1 MAASLTVDLC
11 GEEQEPGYCAVSNVA
26 VHTDWILDV
35 QPNRLSV
42 GGVRSI
48 EALLHRRGQVATHD
62 FVGCIMEFA
71 VNGRPLEPSQALSSH
86 GILDRCPRLEG
97 VCVAEPCRHGGT
109 CLDMWSWQQCQCTE
123 GFTGPTCEKYITAD
137 TALSLDGSGRLD
149 YGLSQTRKRDVLL
162 ARALQDPGRPVPEYS
177 SLELKFRTRSGS
189 GTLLHAQE
197 SSNYTTVRLKNGLLQ
212 YVSDAGVAGKVER
225 IVGDVVLSDGQ
236 WHTLLLQR
244 NGSST
249 ILRIDESSS
258 KVILHNTQDFG
269 GTDVHTLSLGGVPA
283 RPTQQKTSPGFDG
296 CYAYVKYNGELLPF
310 SGEHRTVSI
319 SKTDPSVKIGCRG
332 PNLCESSPCW
342 DGLMC
347 VNQWYTYQC
356 VPPGDCSSN
365 PCQHGGSCMPGARGG
380 FTCACEEFY
389 TGRVC
394 ESLVACL
401 GVRCPQGT
409 ECKLGAN
416 GGFTCSPSATT
427 EEMVLPIWAVPAIV
441 GSCATVL
448 ALVVLS
454 LILCNHCK
462 GRKKTK
468 VPKDE
473 KKTKEEK
480 KKKKKKKGSENV
492 AFDDPDNIP
501 PYGDDMTVRKQP
513 EGNPKPDII
522 ERENPYLIY
531 DETDIPHNNETI
543 PSAPCA
549 PCAGPEADMEHYD
562 IDNASSI
569 APSDADI
576 IQHYKHFRSHTPKF
590 SIQRHSPLGFARQS
604 PLPLGATSYTY
615 QPTYTQGLRS
625 TPLSHSACPTP
636 NPLSRHSPAP
646 FNKPSS
652 FYRNTPT
659 RELNLA
665 RREGSPLDLHGEVC
679 QPGMFN
685 YATRLGR
692 RSKSPQTMA
701 GHGSRPGS
709 RLKQP
714 IEQIPL
720 ESGPPVGLSIEEVE
734 RLNTPRP
741 RNPSICSADHG
752 RSSSEEDCRR
762 PLSRVRNP
770 ADGIPAPESSSES
783 DSHDSFT
790 CSEMEYDREKPVS
803 YSSRMP
809 KLSQVNESDADDEDH
824 GGRMRQR
831 RYSSRRAEGGAA
843 SGHNTLS
850 EYQHHTLPHKL
861 GQGSSNFNW
870 DNLMNWGPGFT
881 HYVDV
886 FKDLALLPENSA
898 AKDIEMKSGD
908 GSITILNEGEAEQYV

>member
-1 MAASLTVDLC
+1 M
-11 GEEQEPGYCAVSNVA
+11 
-26 VHTDWILDV
+26 
-35 QPNRLSV
+35 
-42 GGVRSI
+42 
-48 EALLHRRGQVATHD
+48 
-62 FVGCIMEFA
+62 
-71 VNGRPLEPSQALSSH
+71 
-86 GILDRCPRLEG
+86 
-97 VCVAEPCRHGGT
+97 
-109 CLDMWSWQQCQCTE
+109 
-123 GFTGPTCEKYITAD
+123 
-137 TALSLDGSGRLD
+137 
-149 YGLSQTRKRDVLL
+149 
-162 ARALQDPGRPVPEYS
+162 
-177 SLELKFRTRSGS
+177 
-189 GTLLHAQE
+189 
-197 SSNYTTVRLKNGLLQ
+197 
-212 YVSDAGVAGKVER
+212 
-225 IVGDVVLSDGQ
+225 
-236 WHTLLLQR
+236 
-244 NGSST
+244 
-249 ILRIDESSS
+249 
-258 KVILHNTQDFG
+258 
-269 GTDVHTLSLGGVPA
+269 
-283 RPTQQKTSPGFDG
+283 
-296 CYAYVKYNGELLPF
+296 AYVKYNGENLPF
-310 SGEHRTVSI
+310 TGEHSLVTLTQTS
-319 SKTDPSVKIGCRG
+319 SSVKIGCRG

-365 PCQHGGSCMPGARGG
+365 PCQNHGSCVPDPRSG
-380 FTCACEEFY
+380 FTCICSEFY
-389 TGRVC
+389 TGKTC
-394 ESLVACL
+394 ETLVACL
-401 GVRCPQGT
+401 GVLCPQGNV
-409 ECKLGAN
+409 CKSANN
-416 GGFTCSPSATT
+416 GGFVCSPSPTAET
-427 EEMVLPIWAVPAIV
+427 MVLPIWAVPAIV

-462 GRKKTK
+462 GRNKTK
-468 VPKDE
+468 VPKEAKE
-473 KKTKEEK
+473 KKPKEK

-531 DETDIPHNNETI
+531 DETDIPHNNETV
-543 PSAPCA
+543 PSAPCV
-549 PCAGPEADMEHYD
+549 PCNGPEADIEHYD

-576 IQHYKHFRSHTPKF
+576 IQHYKQFRSHTPKF

-615 QPTYTQGLRS
+615 QPQYTQALRS
-625 TPLSHSACPTP
+625 TPLSHSHSACPTP

-646 FNKPSS
+646 FTKPSS

-665 RREGSPLDLHGEVC
+665 RREGSPLDLHNDMC
-679 QPGMFN
+679 QPPPMFN

-701 GHGSRPGS
+701 SHGHTSRPGS

-720 ESGPPVGLSIEEVE
+720 ETGPPVGLSIEEVE

-790 CSEMEYDREKPVS
+790 CSEMEYDRDKPVS
-803 YSSRMP
+803 YSSRVP
-809 KLSQVNESDADDEDH
+809 KLSQVNESDADDEDY
-824 GGRMRQR
+824 GGRLKQR
-831 RYSSRRAEGGAA
+831 RYSSRRAEGGP
-843 SGHNTLS
+843 GIPQMPPT
-850 EYQHHTLPHKL
+850 EQHYTLPHKL
-861 GQGSSNFNW
+861 GQQAGGFNW
-870 DNLMNWGPGFT
+870 DNLLNWGPGFG

-886 FKDLALLPENSA
+886 FKDLALLPENA
-898 AKDIEMKSGD
+898 AARDIEMNSGD
-908 GSITILNEGEAEQYV
+908 GSVTILNEGEAEQYV

>member
-1 MAASLTVDLC
+1 MF
-11 GEEQEPGYCAVSNVA
+11 
-26 VHTDWILDV
+26 
-35 QPNRLSV
+35 LSFF
-42 GGVRSI
+42 
-48 EALLHRRGQVATHD
+48 L
-62 FVGCIMEFA
+62 
-71 VNGRPLEPSQALSSH
+71 
-86 GILDRCPRLEG
+86 
-97 VCVAEPCRHGGT
+97 
-109 CLDMWSWQQCQCTE
+109 
-123 GFTGPTCEKYITAD
+123 
-137 TALSLDGSGRLD
+137 
-149 YGLSQTRKRDVLL
+149 
-162 ARALQDPGRPVPEYS
+162 
-177 SLELKFRTRSGS
+177 
-189 GTLLHAQE
+189 
-197 SSNYTTVRLKNGLLQ
+197 
-212 YVSDAGVAGKVER
+212 
-225 IVGDVVLSDGQ
+225 
-236 WHTLLLQR
+236 
-244 NGSST
+244 
-249 ILRIDESSS
+249 
-258 KVILHNTQDFG
+258 
-269 GTDVHTLSLGGVPA
+269 
-283 RPTQQKTSPGFDG
+283 GFDG
-296 CYAYVKYNGELLPF
+296 CYAYVKYNGEMLPF
-310 SGEHRTVSI
+310 SGDHGTVSI

-332 PNLCESSPCW
+332 PNLCDSSPCW

-356 VPPGDCSSN
+356 VPPGDCTSN
-365 PCQHGGSCMPGARGG
+365 PCQHGGSCVPGVRGG
-380 FTCACEEFY
+380 FTCTCEEFY

-473 KKTKEEK
+473 KKTEKK

-549 PCAGPEADMEHYD
+549 GPEADMEHYD

-604 PLPLGATSYTY
+604 PLPLGATTSYTY
-615 QPTYTQGLRS
+615 QPSYTQGLRS

-646 FNKPSS
+646 FTKPSS

-665 RREGSPLDLHGEVC
+665 RRDGSPLDFHGEVC

-824 GGRMRQR
+824 GGRLRPR
-831 RYSSRRAEGGAA
+831 RYSSRRAEGGPA

-861 GQGSSNFNW
+861 GQGSNNFNW
-870 DNLMNWGPGFT
+870 DNLLNWGPGFT

>member
-1 MAASLTVDLC
+1 
-11 GEEQEPGYCAVSNVA
+11 
-26 VHTDWILDV
+26 ILDV
-35 QPNRLSV
+35 GPNRLSV

-48 EALLHRRGQVATHD
+48 EPVLHRRGQIATHD
-62 FVGCIMEFA
+62 FVGCIMELA
-71 VNGRPLEPSQALSSH
+71 VNGRPLEPSQALASH

-97 VCVAEPCRHGGT
+97 ACTANPCRHGGT
-109 CLDMWSWQQCQCTE
+109 CIDFWSWQQCRCVE
-123 GFTGPTCEKYITAD
+123 GFTGKYCEKYITVD
-137 TALSLDGSGRLD
+137 TALSLDGTGRLD
-149 YGLSQTRKRDVLL
+149 YVMRQSPKRDVWLRRSL
-162 ARALQDPGRPVPEYS
+162 AGLTTDVSGPS
-177 SLELKFRTRSGS
+177 SLEVKFRTRSKT
-189 GTLLHAQE
+189 GTLVHVQE
-197 SSNYTTVRLKNGLLQ
+197 SSNYTSVKLKNGNIH
-212 YVSDAGVAGKVER
+212 YISDAGLGGKVER
-225 IVGDVVLSDGQ
+225 TLAEVNLSDGQ
-236 WHTLLLQR
+236 WHTLQIYR
-244 NGSST
+244 NGSTTS
-249 ILRIDESSS
+249 
-258 KVILHNTQDFG
+258 LHVDGALLKLTQRPTQDFG
-269 GTDVHTLSLGGVPA
+269 GLSVLTLSLGGVPS
-283 RPTQQKTSPGFDG
+283 QQKIATGFDG
-296 CYAYVKYNGELLPF
+296 CLAYVKYNGENLPF
-310 SGEHRTVSI
+310 SGDHSTVTI
-319 SKTDPSVKIGCRG
+319 FKTSPAVKIGCRG
-332 PNLCESSPCW
+332 PDLCESNPCW

-356 VPPGDCSSN
+356 VPPGECSSN
-365 PCQHGGSCMPGARGG
+365 PCQNRGSCIPGTRSGY
-380 FTCACEEFY
+380 TCACSEFY
-389 TGRVC
+389 TGKTC
-394 ESLVACL
+394 EILVACL
-401 GVRCPQGT
+401 GVQCPRGT
-409 ECKLGAN
+409 LCKTANN
-416 GGFTCSPSATT
+416 GGFICSPSPTAKELT
-427 EEMVLPIWAVPAIV
+427 LPIWAVPAIV
-441 GSCATVL
+441 GSCATAL

-462 GRKKTK
+462 GRNKTK
-468 VPKDE
+468 VPKEE
-473 KKTKEEK
+473 KKPKEKK

-531 DETDIPHNNETI
+531 DETDIPHNNDAI

-549 PCAGPEADMEHYD
+549 PCQMPEADIEHYD

-576 IQHYKHFRSHTPKF
+576 IQHYKQFRSHTPKF

-615 QPTYTQGLRS
+615 QPQYSQALRS

-646 FNKPSS
+646 FTKPSS

-665 RREGSPLDLHGEVC
+665 RREGSPMDLHHNEMG
-679 QPGMFN
+679 QPGAMFN

-692 RSKSPQTMA
+692 RSKSPQAMA
-701 GHGSRPGS
+701 GHGHASRPGS

-720 ESGPPVGLSIEEVE
+720 ETGPPVGLSIEEVE

-790 CSEMEYDREKPVS
+790 CSEMEYDREKPAA
-803 YSSRMP
+803 YSSRVP
-809 KLSQVNESDADDEDH
+809 KLSQVNESDADDEDY
-824 GGRMRQR
+824 GGRLKQR
-831 RYSSRRAEGGAA
+831 RYSSRRAEGGPAVQA
-843 SGHNTLS
+843 QMTDH
-850 EYQHHTLPHKL
+850 YTLPHKL
-861 GQGSSNFNW
+861 GQQAGGFNW
-870 DNLMNWGPGFT
+870 DNLLNWGPGFT

-886 FKDLALLPENSA
+886 FKDLALLPENTA
-898 AKDIEMKSGD
+898 AKDMNIEMNSGD
-908 GSITILNEGEAEQYV
+908 GSVTILNEGEAEQYV

>member
-1 MAASLTVDLC
+1 MRKQSSFSRRFEKKHSVWWQSEAIPLQATVMSLLAA
-11 GEEQEPGYCAVSNVA
+11 
-26 VHTDWILDV
+26 
-35 QPNRLSV
+35 
-42 GGVRSI
+42 
-48 EALLHRRGQVATHD
+48 
-62 FVGCIMEFA
+62 VGCF
-71 VNGRPLEPSQALSSH
+71 LLSEPFLFFFLS
-86 GILDRCPRLEG
+86 
-97 VCVAEPCRHGGT
+97 T
-109 CLDMWSWQQCQCTE
+109 
-123 GFTGPTCEKYITAD
+123 
-137 TALSLDGSGRLD
+137 
-149 YGLSQTRKRDVLL
+149 
-162 ARALQDPGRPVPEYS
+162 
-177 SLELKFRTRSGS
+177 
-189 GTLLHAQE
+189 
-197 SSNYTTVRLKNGLLQ
+197 
-212 YVSDAGVAGKVER
+212 
-225 IVGDVVLSDGQ
+225 
-236 WHTLLLQR
+236 
-244 NGSST
+244 
-249 ILRIDESSS
+249 
-258 KVILHNTQDFG
+258 
-269 GTDVHTLSLGGVPA
+269 
-283 RPTQQKTSPGFDG
+283 GFDG
-296 CYAYVKYNGELLPF
+296 CLAYVKYNRENLPF
-310 SGEHRTVSI
+310 MGEHSLVTLT
-319 SKTDPSVKIGCRG
+319 KTSSSVKIGCRG
-332 PNLCESSPCW
+332 PDLCESNPCW

-356 VPPGDCSSN
+356 VPPGNCASN
-365 PCQHGGSCMPGARGG
+365 PCQNQGSCVPDPHSG
-380 FTCACEEFY
+380 FTCVCSELY
-389 TGRVC
+389 TGKTC
-394 ESLVACL
+394 ETLVACL
-401 GVRCPQGT
+401 GVECPQGT
-409 ECKLGAN
+409 VCNTANN
-416 GGFTCSPSATT
+416 GGFVCSPSPTSET
-427 EEMVLPIWAVPAIV
+427 MVLPIWAVPAIV

-462 GRKKTK
+462 DRNKTK
-468 VPKDE
+468 VPKEPKE
-473 KKTKEEK
+473 KKPKEK

-531 DETDIPHNNETI
+531 DETDIPHNNETV

-549 PCAGPEADMEHYD
+549 PCNAPEADIEHYD

-576 IQHYKHFRSHTPKF
+576 IQHYKQFRSHTPKF

-615 QPTYTQGLRS
+615 QPQYTQALRS
-625 TPLSHSACPTP
+625 TPLSHSHSACPTP

-646 FNKPSS
+646 FTKPSS

-665 RREGSPLDLHGEVC
+665 RREGSPLDLHNDMC
-679 QPGMFN
+679 QPPPMFN

-701 GHGSRPGS
+701 GHGHTSRPGS

-720 ESGPPVGLSIEEVE
+720 ETGPPVGLSIEEVE

-803 YSSRMP
+803 YSSRVP
-809 KLSQVNESDADDEDH
+809 KLSQVNESDADDEDY
-824 GGRMRQR
+824 GGRLKQR
-831 RYSSRRAEGGAA
+831 RYSSRRAEGGPGVAQMP
-843 SGHNTLS
+843 STD
-850 EYQHHTLPHKL
+850 QHYTLPHKL
-861 GQGSSNFNW
+861 GQQAGGFNW
-870 DNLMNWGPGFT
+870 DNLLNWGPGFG

-886 FKDLALLPENSA
+886 FKDLALLPENAA
-898 AKDIEMKSGD
+898 AKDIEMNSGD
-908 GSITILNEGEAEQYV
+908 GSVTILNEGEAEQYV

>member
-1 MAASLTVDLC
+1 M
-11 GEEQEPGYCAVSNVA
+11 
-26 VHTDWILDV
+26 
-35 QPNRLSV
+35 
-42 GGVRSI
+42 
-48 EALLHRRGQVATHD
+48 
-62 FVGCIMEFA
+62 
-71 VNGRPLEPSQALSSH
+71 
-86 GILDRCPRLEG
+86 
-97 VCVAEPCRHGGT
+97 
-109 CLDMWSWQQCQCTE
+109 
-123 GFTGPTCEKYITAD
+123 
-137 TALSLDGSGRLD
+137 
-149 YGLSQTRKRDVLL
+149 
-162 ARALQDPGRPVPEYS
+162 
-177 SLELKFRTRSGS
+177 
-189 GTLLHAQE
+189 
-197 SSNYTTVRLKNGLLQ
+197 
-212 YVSDAGVAGKVER
+212 
-225 IVGDVVLSDGQ
+225 
-236 WHTLLLQR
+236 
-244 NGSST
+244 
-249 ILRIDESSS
+249 
-258 KVILHNTQDFG
+258 
-269 GTDVHTLSLGGVPA
+269 
-283 RPTQQKTSPGFDG
+283 
-296 CYAYVKYNGELLPF
+296 LPF
-310 SGEHRTVSI
+310 SGEHSTVSI

-332 PNLCESSPCW
+332 PNLCESGPCW

-356 VPPGDCSSN
+356 VPPGDCASN
-365 PCQHGGSCMPGARGG
+365 PCQHGGSCVPGPRGG
-380 FTCACEEFY
+380 FACTCHEFY
-389 TGRVC
+389 TGRAC

-409 ECKLGAN
+409 ECKLGTN
-416 GGFTCSPSATT
+416 GGFTCSPGTAAAG
-427 EEMVLPIWAVPAIV
+427 EMSLPIWAVPAIV

-468 VPKDE
+468 VPKEE
-473 KKTKEEK
+473 KKPKEK

-492 AFDDPDNIP
+492 AFDDPDNIL
-501 PYGDDMTVRKQP
+501 PYRDDMAVRKQP

-531 DETDIPHNNETI
+531 DETDIPHSNETI

-549 PCAGPEADMEHYD
+549 PCVGPEGDMEHYD

-604 PLPLGATSYTY
+604 PLPLGAASYSY

-646 FNKPSS
+646 FTKPSS

-665 RREGSPLDLHGEVC
+665 RREGSPLDLHGDGC

-714 IEQIPL
+714 VEQIPL

-770 ADGIPAPESSSES
+770 ADGIPAPESSSDS

-790 CSEMEYDREKPVS
+790 CSEMEYDREKAVS
-803 YSSRMP
+803 YGSRVP

-824 GGRMRQR
+824 GGRLRQR
-831 RYSSRRAEGGAA
+831 RYSSRRAEGGSA
-843 SGHNTLS
+843 SNHNTLS
-850 EYQHHTLPHKL
+850 DHHHHHHTLPHKL
-861 GQGSSNFNW
+861 GHGSNNFNW
-870 DNLMNWGPGFT
+870 DNLLNWGPGFT

-886 FKDLALLPENSA
+886 FKDLAQLPENSP
-898 AKDIEMKSGD
+898 AKNIEMKSGD